1 MKDKG
6 LYIIIAAVFF
16 SPLVLLFYIEW
27 YWVFLIYNVFW
38 AAASYGAHSETKNPK
53 ISARNAFLIPLVFNL
68 IGFGYVAMKLNDDD
82 ETVEPKLNDEVEAAK
97 SRLRENILGGSTI
110 EKVEKNTSMNVG
122 KILGMNPNSDC
133 RVSFS
138 FTEEWKSC
146 YYQNKTSSKLNLNTL
161 PLLKE
166 DYIQDTGEP
175 LLNDNNQEVYD
186 PSQEIQHQKYLEVNQ
201 KEVYSSKT
209 VIGLLQEKIKDKLDS
224 GELYKDSKQDEILLA
239 LKVYD
244 TCPESIILF
253 FKSLGCDDY
262 KNLERKNEYDNLLWT
277 SSTQLENEYVV
288 FSLNEINED
297 NVSEGY
303 PDWVD
308 VYRGDKGF
316 NIELKKAIQKNVNEN
331 QSELINR
338 IEKNNI
344 IDSDNFWSHIEQSEI
359 LESFGLNKLFEDFSS
374 EEYLKYAKNDEEAIE
389 IEEKW
394 QDEEYWIEMEFDAI
408 TIIDSKINELIL
420 NTQKF
425 TELKKAK
432 EKMFLEHEILNG
444 SLTFWDE
451 DYKNSIEIICELHSL
466 KEQGKVWDD
475 ELNMW
480 GNGYTEEIDS
490 FYLTTV
496 NDKKYRFDEDELC
509 SFLNKEESPVFD
521 SGSFSF
527 NECGIN
533 DEDDNETRQKKW
545 DNYKAKFTQATSIE
559 HFEINGYPNQEET
572 NEISEN
578 NKSIEE
584 GNDKSTSVEKLIK
597 IKIRDAIVNTSLNKL
612 DEFKIDYE
620 KVDNQ
625 DWQYISNS
633 PTDGYLDDA
642 INLEPDGQFVRV
654 EEFNLMDDNGGQIG
668 HVIRYVLHNCDIPDR
683 NNNLFY
689 VNDSENCELLF
700 FTRDDSDNGDVF
712 LKESELR
719 TKLIQS
725 YNNMNT
731 YKYEDDIYNFD
742 NAPFLWINE

>member
-16 SPLVLLFYIEW
+16 SPLALLFYIEW

-175 LLNDNNQEVYD
+175 LLNDNNQKVYD

-277 SSTQLENEYVV
+277 SSTQLEDEYVV
-288 FSLNEINED
+288 FSLDEINI
-297 NVSEGY
+297 
-303 PDWVD
+303 
-308 VYRGDKGF
+308 GDK
-316 NIELKKAIQKNVNEN
+316 KY
-331 QSELINR
+331 STDTIN
-338 IEKNNI
+338 EKNL
-344 IDSDNFWSHIEQSEI
+344 D
-359 LESFGLNKLFEDFSS
+359 
-374 EEYLKYAKNDEEAIE
+374 LK
-389 IEEKW
+389 
-394 QDEEYWIEMEFDAI
+394 
-408 TIIDSKINELIL
+408 S
-420 NTQKF
+420 
-425 TELKKAK
+425 K
-432 EKMFLEHEILNG
+432 EKMFLQHEILNG

-466 KEQGKVWDD
+466 KEKEEVWDD

-480 GNGYTEEIDS
+480 GNGYTEEIDY

-509 SFLNKEESPVFD
+509 TFLNKEESPEFN
-521 SGSFSF
+521 SGSFWF
-527 NECGIN
+527 DECGIN
-533 DEDDNETRQKKW
+533 DEDDNKTRQKKW
-545 DNYKAKFTQATSIE
+545 DDYKAKFTQATSIQ

-578 NKSIEE
+578 NKSIAEE
-584 GNDKSTSVEKLIK
+584 NKIDGNTNEDEQWKKGDDKSTSVEKLIK

-668 HVIRYVLHNCDIPDR
+668 HVIRYILHNCDIPDR

>member
-6 LYIIIAAVFF
+6 LYMIIAAVFF
-16 SPLVLLFYIEW
+16 SPLALLFYIEW
-27 YWVFLIYNVFW
+27 YWVFLIYNIFW
-38 AAASYGAHSETKNPK
+38 AILSYGARSETKNPK
-53 ISARNAFLIPLVFNL
+53 ISSRNAFLIPLVFNL

-82 ETVEPKLNDEVEAAK
+82 DDEIVEPKSNDELEAAK
-97 SRLRENILGGSTI
+97 SRLRENILGTSKI
-110 EKVEKNTSMNVG
+110 EKVEKNISMDVG

-146 YYQNKTSSKLNLNTL
+146 YYQNKTGSEFNLNTL

-175 LLNDNNQEVYD
+175 LLNDNNDEVYD

-209 VIGLLQEKIKDKLDS
+209 VIGLLQEKIKGKLDS
-224 GELYKDSKQDEILLA
+224 GELHQDSKQDEILLA
-239 LKVYD
+239 LEVYD

-277 SSTQLENEYVV
+277 SSTQLEDEYVV
-288 FSLNEINED
+288 FSLD
-297 NVSEGY
+297 
-303 PDWVD
+303 
-308 VYRGDKGF
+308 
-316 NIELKKAIQKNVNEN
+316 
-331 QSELINR
+331 
-338 IEKNNI
+338 
-344 IDSDNFWSHIEQSEI
+344 
-359 LESFGLNKLFEDFSS
+359 
-374 EEYLKYAKNDEEAIE
+374 
-389 IEEKW
+389 
-394 QDEEYWIEMEFDAI
+394 
-408 TIIDSKINELIL
+408 
-420 NTQKF
+420 
-425 TELKKAK
+425 
-432 EKMFLEHEILNG
+432 
-444 SLTFWDE
+444 
-451 DYKNSIEIICELHSL
+451 
-466 KEQGKVWDD
+466 
-475 ELNMW
+475 
-480 GNGYTEEIDS
+480 
-490 FYLTTV
+490 
-496 NDKKYRFDEDELC
+496 
-509 SFLNKEESPVFD
+509 
-521 SGSFSF
+521 
-527 NECGIN
+527 
-533 DEDDNETRQKKW
+533 
-545 DNYKAKFTQATSIE
+545 
-559 HFEINGYPNQEET
+559 EINGYPNQEET

-584 GNDKSTSVEKLIK
+584 ENKIDGNTDEDEQWKKGVKVIEAEIISSIDVCWSSFKAQNTFLETLCDNKTMEDWYGFVKWSYTMDGEGAAKDYLNSDSEIEISKIMQSALNICDYIYEKDYVDHKELAYRVCGRLCEECDGKGFLNTKNEDCVECDGIGRLGYPDNDYGDEALEEAFNNIQSKVDYTSFKSLSKIIEKVDDKSTSVEKLIK

-612 DEFKIDYE
+612 DEFKIDYK

-668 HVIRYVLHNCDIPDR
+668 HVIRYILHNCDIPDR

>member
-38 AAASYGAHSETKNPK
+38 AAASYAAHSETKNPK
-53 ISARNAFLIPLVFNL
+53 ISAKNAFLIPLVFNL

-82 ETVEPKLNDEVEAAK
+82 DETVEPKSNDEVEAAK
-97 SRLRENILGGSTI
+97 SRLRENILG
-110 EKVEKNTSMNVG
+110 TS
-122 KILGMNPNSDC
+122 KI
-133 RVSFS
+133 
-138 FTEEWKSC
+138 
-146 YYQNKTSSKLNLNTL
+146 
-161 PLLKE
+161 
-166 DYIQDTGEP
+166 
-175 LLNDNNQEVYD
+175 
-186 PSQEIQHQKYLEVNQ
+186 
-201 KEVYSSKT
+201 
-209 VIGLLQEKIKDKLDS
+209 
-224 GELYKDSKQDEILLA
+224 
-239 LKVYD
+239 
-244 TCPESIILF
+244 
-253 FKSLGCDDY
+253 
-262 KNLERKNEYDNLLWT
+262 
-277 SSTQLENEYVV
+277 
-288 FSLNEINED
+288 
-297 NVSEGY
+297 EGY

-331 QSELINR
+331 QSELINQ

-533 DEDDNETRQKKW
+533 DEDDNKTRQKKW
-545 DNYKAKFTQATSIE
+545 DDYKAKFTQATSLE

-572 NEISEN
+572 KDEILNTKLKERKILSHQILTKGEFYYMLENETVSVFAQQHTLEKVIQEYED
-578 NKSIEE
+578 EE
-584 GNDKSTSVEKLIK
+584 WHTVDREFVDEFYLTDYEKGYRFQEVDLSKLIK
-597 IKIRDAIVNTSLNKL
+597 IEESPDFESDGVS
-612 DEFKIDYE
+612 Y
-620 KVDNQ
+620 
-625 DWQYISNS
+625 DWCGI
-633 PTDGYLDDA
+633 
-642 INLEPDGQFVRV
+642 
-654 EEFNLMDDNGGQIG
+654 EEDDDNETRQKKWDDYKAKFPKAKSIE
-668 HVIRYVLHNCDIPDR
+668 HFDI
-683 NNNLFY
+683 
-689 VNDSENCELLF
+689 ENKK
-700 FTRDDSDNGDVF
+700 S
-712 LKESELR
+712 
-719 TKLIQS
+719 
-725 YNNMNT
+725 
-731 YKYEDDIYNFD
+731 
-742 NAPFLWINE
+742 